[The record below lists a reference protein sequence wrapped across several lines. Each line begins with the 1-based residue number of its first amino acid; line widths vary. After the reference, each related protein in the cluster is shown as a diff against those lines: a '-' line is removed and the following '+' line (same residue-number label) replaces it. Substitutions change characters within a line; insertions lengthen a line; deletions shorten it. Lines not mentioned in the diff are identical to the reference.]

1 MGIEKTA
8 KAGALLQLRDS
19 ADPLVSGT
27 SPSLRAGR
35 TFSIADAVKDAES
48 ILYFRELLGSPAKG
62 RCGLGYIPRVP
73 LAPKGTKEHRKAV
86 CDTLFEEHD
95 KQLLDDTIQKYAN
108 ATAAKGSPHNNKLV
122 TLQLHW

>member
-1 MGIEKTA
+1 M
-8 KAGALLQLRDS
+8 DS
-19 ADPLVSGT
+19 PTLIYSRPKGT
-27 SPSLRAGR
+27 YVG
-35 TFSIADAVKDAES
+35 KDAEN

-86 CDTLFEEHD
+86 CDTLFEVYD

-108 ATAAKGSPHNNKLV
+108 ASAAKGSSHNWLLCSCIGHTGV
-122 TLQLHW
+122 ITSGMTCRGRPSGQWVQT